1 MFGWLLNV
9 FRMAT
14 DDSEGLSC
22 MSKREEPEKKKRP
35 SERHTA
41 TQKPKSKWSKD
52 ALKYYGFVEGEAY
65 DFANGRPYCVRSPY
79 VTGQGIF
86 ENDFTGLRQDKGL
99 TQEYKAQMCELIAQK
114 IGKPEQGGKF
124 WNLYFHCW
132 VKEPL
137 TPEYHKLIHEICRE
151 GAV

>member
-14 DDSEGLSC
+14 DDAEGLSC
-22 MSKREEPEKKKRP
+22 MSKEEPEKKKRP
-35 SERHTA
+35 SECHIT

-52 ALKYYGFVEGEAY
+52 ALKYYGFIEGEAY
-65 DFANGRPYCVRSPY
+65 DFANGRPCCVLSPF
-79 VTGQGIF
+79 VTGTGIF

-99 TQEYKAQMCELIAQK
+99 TDEYKEQMRVLIAKQ
-114 IGKPEQGGKF
+114 IGRPQEGGRY
-124 WNLYFHCW
+124 WNLYFHYW
-132 VKEPL
+132 QPEPL
-137 TPEYHKLIHEICRE
+137 TQECHNLIHEICRE